1 MSRLPIPAD
10 SPEFSDETRAAVR
23 HLNVTRGKVPA
34 PSGFLTYAG
43 KAGALMSDLV
53 EHLRY
58 HTTLNDAE
66 TELAICVAAR
76 SADSDYIWNSHAKLA
91 IKAGVTEATLN
102 IVDRRGALDG
112 LSADEALI
120 IRFGRELLDD
130 LVLSDA
136 TYEAARHRY
145 GEKGMMELAATMG
158 AYLMN
163 ATVLRTVGHQSPGR
177 VLSKSL

>member
-1 MSRLPIPAD
+1 MPAD
-10 SPEFSDETRAAVR
+10 SPAFSDETRAAVR
-23 HLNVTRGKVPA
+23 HLTATRGKLPA

-76 SADSDYIWNSHAKLA
+76 AANSDYIWNSHAKLA
-91 IKAGVTEATLN
+91 IQAGVSESTLD
-102 IVDRRGALDG
+102 IVDRRAPLDG
-112 LSADEALI
+112 LPADQALI

-130 LVLSDA
+130 LALSDA
-136 TYEAARHRY
+136 SYEAVRRRY
-145 GEKGMMELAATMG
+145 GEKGLMELSATMG

-163 ATVLRTVGHQSPGR
+163 ATVLRTVDHRSTGR
-177 VLSKSL
+177 VLCKSA